1 MKVQPLPFKT
11 TKLNTPYSL
20 QIDGD
25 SNGVPE
31 EVIPNV
37 LITVPSDWE
46 WIKPELCQNP
56 ISREEDLAIY
66 WTNAAT
72 QYYGFLESVLSG
84 TSEDEE
90 IDNQSVE
97 DQNPNTNLYLH
108 VNPFDDG
115 MHMFPG
121 SLLTQFE
128 KGSASLRLQSTFY
141 SPFFGLSNSDIQ
153 NNQKLCPSSPIQ
165 HLSHLNRYTFKMC
178 AIPQYEEVGNQLDW
192 MYSWIEM
199 AYGYCVTILKDRNS
213 NFHLGPFLPHQ
224 FPQD

>member
-1 MKVQPLPFKT
+1 MESEQNTIALEKRIHPT
-11 TKLNTPYSL
+11 TNQISYESPTLTLQDYKLNTPYSL
-20 QIDGD
+20 RIDGD
-25 SNGVPE
+25 SNGIFE

-56 ISREEDLAIY
+56 ISREEDLTIY

-115 MHMFPG
+115 MHVFPG

-153 NNQKLCPSSPIQ
+153 NNQA
-165 HLSHLNRYTFKMC
+165 LSFISYTT
-178 AIPQYEEVGNQLDW
+178 P
-192 MYSWIEM
+192 
-199 AYGYCVTILKDRNS
+199 VT
-213 NFHLGPFLPHQ
+213 FE
-224 FPQD
+224 